1 MESPRTP
8 RRRDDPLWKAVLEDV
23 FADFL
28 TFYFPDAEQLFDLEK
43 GFVYMDKEFDQL
55 FPVSDEGKGVRYVD
69 KLVKVFL
76 KDGGARYILVHIEVQ
91 SQKGKGD
98 LAERMY
104 TYYYRINDKYHVPVT
119 AIAIL
124 ADGNKSYRPTIYD
137 REYLGTRIRY
147 EFNTYKIIDQD
158 ESDLRADPNPFSV
171 VVLTTLLAIKYKN
184 IADEGLKAIKLDLY
198 DEMMRR
204 KMSREERKGIYNF
217 LTYYVRFEDSEMLSI
232 FEQEVEHKQE
242 RSHTVGT
249 EQYLLEKA
257 KTEGLE
263 RGKREGLERGKREEA
278 IAIAIELKKEGSSV
292 EFIARITKLSI
303 EEIEKL

>member
-1 MESPRTP
+1 MKNLRMP

-28 TFYFPDAEQLFDLEK
+28 TFYFPDAEQLFNLEK

-55 FPVSDEGKGVRYVD
+55 FPVADEGKGVRYVD

-76 KDGGARYILVHIEVQ
+76 KDGGERYILVHIEVQ

-104 TYYYRINDKYHVPVT
+104 TYYYRINDKYRVPVT

-124 ADGNKSYRPTIYD
+124 ADGNKNYRPTIYD

-171 VVLTTLLAIKYKN
+171 VVLTTLLAIKHKN

-198 DEMMRR
+198 DEMMKR
-204 KMSREERKGIYNF
+204 KMSREERKGLYNF

-232 FEQEVEHKQE
+232 FETEIEHKQE

-263 RGKREGLERGKREEA
+263 RGKLEGLEIGEHKK
-278 IAIAIELKKEGSSV
+278 AIEAALKMKKSGFEN
-292 EFIARITKLSI
+292 ELIADIVGLSI